1 MAAPAVSPA
10 QFTVDEV
17 SPSYWRVTFENGPVN
32 LLDADSIE
40 QLAGLGTRIE
50 ESPAITV
57 VVFDSANPDY
67 FMAHWDLKT
76 DRARVAA
83 MAPGPTGLHPYL
95 DNLIR
100 LSKVPAVTICAIR
113 GRARGAGSEF
123 VLATDIRFAGDRAIL
138 GHPEVGL
145 GSVPGGGPMAR
156 LARLVGRGRA
166 AEILLGADDIPAELA
181 ERYGYVNRVLPDAGL
196 AGFVDSFARRIAG
209 FDRTAVAD
217 TKALLD
223 WASLPPD
230 EEFGPGL
237 AAFFRTAGRPE
248 NAARVR
254 YLFENGLQTRG
265 GVELDLGRAVGEWAR
280 ALGQGVQPAR
290 AAAPRRDR

>member
-1 MAAPAVSPA
+1 MAVPAEPPT

-17 SPSYWRVTFENGPVN
+17 SPSYWKVTFENGPVN
-32 LLDADSIE
+32 LIDADSIE
-40 QLAGLGTRIE
+40 QLAHLVSRIE
-50 ESPAITV
+50 DSSAVTV

-95 DNLIR
+95 DNLVR
-100 LSKVPAVTICAIR
+100 LSKVPAVTISAIR

-123 VLATDIRFAGDRAIL
+123 VLATDIRFAGDKAIL

-145 GSVPGGGPMAR
+145 GSVPGGGAMAR
-156 LARLVGRGRA
+156 LARLSGRGRA
-166 AEILLGADDIPAELA
+166 AEILLAADDIPAELA
-181 ERYGYVNRVLPDAGL
+181 ERYGYVNRVLPDTGL
-196 AGFVDSFARRIAG
+196 AEFVDMLARRIAG
-209 FDRTAVAD
+209 FDKEAIAD

-237 AAFFRTAGRPE
+237 ASFFRTSGRPE

-254 YLFENGLQTRG
+254 YLLENGLQTPG
-265 GVELDLGRAVGEWAR
+265 GVELDLGHAVGEFATS
-280 ALGQGVQPAR
+280 LDP
-290 AAAPRRDR
+290 